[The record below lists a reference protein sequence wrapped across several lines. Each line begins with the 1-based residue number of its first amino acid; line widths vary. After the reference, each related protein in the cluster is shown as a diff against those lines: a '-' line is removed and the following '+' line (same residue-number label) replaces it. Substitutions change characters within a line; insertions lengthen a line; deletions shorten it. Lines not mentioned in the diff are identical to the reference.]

1 MDELRL
7 DGRAVDGL
15 FVENEVPL
23 VLHGGE
29 EGHLVFDL
37 ALRVRGHIFKAGFD
51 FSERERPT
59 VRQNLSDSSV
69 LKYLNDARLEWASLE
84 RAQVGSLNLCYAYEL
99 N

>member
-37 ALRVRGHIFKAGFD
+37 ALRAGGHIFRAGFD
-51 FSERERPT
+51 LYKRRRPT
-59 VRQNLSDSSV
+59 VRQNLSDGSV
-69 LKYLNDARLEWASLE
+69 LKYLNDARLK
-84 RAQVGSLNLCYAYEL
+84 
-99 N
+99 